1 MITSQIEGTQ
11 ATLGDVLT
19 FEATAQTD
27 RPADVEEVCG
37 YGYRCFALLNGAL
50 EPFQLID
57 IERHCRAPT
66 DGAQYIYNFIFLPEP
81 IRPIGA
87 ALLT

>member
-27 RPADVEEVCG
+27 RPADVEEVCNFV
-37 YGYRCFALLNGAL
+37 RHPSHQRSLLA
-50 EPFQLID
+50 
-57 IERHCRAPT
+57 C
-66 DGAQYIYNFIFLPEP
+66 
-81 IRPIGA
+81 
-87 ALLT
+87 